1 MTLCKTDDCKGKQKR
16 AYYNYTGLK
25 PKFCSNCKK
34 PDMID
39 VLHPKCITCKDKI
52 PIYNLATESKGLYCS
67 NCKKPDMIDVLHPK
81 CITCKDKQPVFN
93 IPTESKG
100 LYCYNC

>member
-1 MTLCKTDDCKGKQKR
+1 MTLCKTDDCKGKQER

-39 VLHPKCITCKDKI
+39 VLHPKCITCKDK
-52 PIYNLATESKGLYCS
+52 
-67 NCKKPDMIDVLHPK
+67 
-81 CITCKDKQPVFN
+81 QPVFN

-100 LYCYNC
+100 NVL